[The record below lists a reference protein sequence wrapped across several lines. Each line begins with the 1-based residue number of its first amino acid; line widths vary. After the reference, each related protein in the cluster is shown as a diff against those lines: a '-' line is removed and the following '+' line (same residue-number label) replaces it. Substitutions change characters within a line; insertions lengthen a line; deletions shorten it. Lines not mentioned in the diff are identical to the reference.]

1 MFLTHYSKL
10 LKKIDH
16 VLHTFMDNH
25 IEAVKGRPFL
35 VYYYKK
41 INDFLFTG
49 GKRIRPMLLVDS
61 YSSIAPQKNN
71 ERIIPTSLS
80 LELLHNASLIHD
92 DIMDKAETRRG
103 KKAFHISLRDYAEE
117 NFSNTNTNSDDF
129 GISMGILGGDFAYNL
144 AYKAINTTDFPPEVT
159 LKAAIE
165 FNEGFFQIV
174 QGVII
179 ETEFMGR
186 FAVTEDDYYTMIQGK
201 TAALFEKAT
210 RIGAIFAEGTE
221 SQIEALG
228 KFGLKAGVA
237 FQIVDDIIGTFG
249 ESKKTGKPVDS
260 DLKEGKKTIL
270 TIKAIEESNE
280 KQRKTLSEV
289 IGNQNASEVEIEEVR
304 DIIKE
309 TGALDYARSKAN
321 TLYQQC
327 ITSLD
332 DAKPNLDEKYK
343 NYLIEIAK
351 MGVNREK

>member
-1 MFLTHYSKL
+1 MFLTHYSSL
-10 LKKIDH
+10 LKKIDYA
-16 VLHTFMDNH
+16 LHTFMNNH
-25 IEAVKGRPFL
+25 IETVKGSPFL
-35 VYYYKK
+35 EYYYKK

-49 GKRIRPMLLVDS
+49 GKRIRPILLVDS
-61 YSSIAPQKNN
+61 FSSIAPQEKD

-92 DIMDKAETRRG
+92 DIMDKADTRRG
-103 KKAFHISLRDYAEE
+103 EKTFHISLRDYANE
-117 NFSNTNTNSDDF
+117 NYSNTNTNSDDF

-144 AYKAINTTDFPPEVT
+144 AYKAINTTDFPPAVT

-186 FAVTEDDYYTMIQGK
+186 FAVTEDEYYTMIQGK
-201 TAALFEKAT
+201 TAALFEKAA

-221 SQIEALG
+221 SQINALG
-228 KFGLKAGVA
+228 EFGLTAGVA
-237 FQIVDDIIGTFG
+237 FQIVDDIIGSFG
-249 ESKKTGKPVDS
+249 NPEKTGKPVDS

-270 TIKAIEESNE
+270 TIKAIEKANE
-280 KQRKTLSEV
+280 KQRKTLSKI
-289 IGNQNASEVEIEEVR
+289 IGNQDANEAEIEEVR

-309 TGALDYARSKAN
+309 TGALDYARNKAN
-321 TLYQQC
+321 SLYQQC
-327 ITSLD
+327 ITFLD
-332 DAKPNLDEKYK
+332 EAEPTLDEKYK
-343 NYLIEIAK
+343 NYLAKIAK

>member
-1 MFLTHYSKL
+1 MFLMHYSSL
-10 LKKIDH
+10 QKKVDRA
-16 VLHTFMDNH
+16 LHTFMDNH
-25 IEAVKGRPFL
+25 IEAVKGKSFL
-35 VYYYKK
+35 EYYYKK

-49 GKRIRPMLLVDS
+49 GKRIRPILLIDS
-61 YSSIAPQKNN
+61 YLSVGSQKD
-71 ERIIPTSLS
+71 EEKIIPTSLS

-92 DIMDKAETRRG
+92 DIMDKADTRRG
-103 KKAFHISLRDYAEE
+103 KKAFHISLRDYAKEKY
-117 NFSNTNTNSDDF
+117 STTNTNSDDF
-129 GISMGILGGDFAYNL
+129 GISMGILGGDFTYNL
-144 AYKAINTTDFPPEVT
+144 AYKAINTTDYPPEVT

-186 FAVTEDDYYTMIQGK
+186 FAITEDEYYIMIQGK

-221 SQIEALG
+221 TQIEVLG
-228 KFGLKAGVA
+228 KFGLTAGVA

-249 ESKKTGKPVDS
+249 EPKKTGKPVDS
-260 DLKEGKKTIL
+260 DLKEGKKTLL

-280 KQRKTLSEV
+280 NQKKILSKV
-289 IGNQNASEVEIEEVR
+289 IGNQTANDEEIEEVR

-309 TGALDYARSKAN
+309 TGALEYARNKAN
-321 TLYQQC
+321 TLYQKC
-327 ITSLD
+327 INYLD
-332 DAKPNLDEKYK
+332 EVNPTLDEKYK
-343 NYLIEIAK
+343 SYLAEIAK